1 MKQTILNVLNDK
13 SFSVLSSEHAKESIA
28 TEIVEKLMQKGVCT
42 EKNSREK
49 NWLQKKHEDKVFG
62 NVESVEE
69 PEGTPYTPEEIA
81 AWNRE
86 AEGCSTQLP
95 YDKYKE
101 KLSEDIV
108 DDKNKK
114 YLYESPDGG
123 QTIYRREFDKS
134 EKEVVKDWQKKIN
147 ERKAFIESADKGDQ
161 RFGTYKKFGQD
172 LKSND
177 DGADQSIENNLEY
190 YDKWKK
196 ENFNSDKQANFKGDC
211 I

>member
-1 MKQTILNVLNDK
+1 MEPIDW
-13 SFSVLSSEHAKESIA
+13 
-28 TEIVEKLMQKGVCT
+28 
-42 EKNSREK
+42 REK
-49 NWLQKKHEDKVFG
+49 ANPQLELLLKVRTKDAKPT
-62 NVESVEE
+62 ER

-86 AEGCSTQLP
+86 AEGCSAQQP

-114 YLYESPDGG
+114 YIYESSDGG

-147 ERKAFIESADKGDQ
+147 ERKSFIERADKGDQ
-161 RFGTYKKFGQD
+161 RFDKKIDRHSRNSGKYYRIYPETAKTQKNHCQGQHPWKRAWGD
-172 LKSND
+172 FKESFHKPAPTLEPGRRIHYLYTTEPQGDSNH
-177 DGADQSIENNLEY
+177 S
-190 YDKWKK
+190 
-196 ENFNSDKQANFKGDC
+196 
-211 I
+211 